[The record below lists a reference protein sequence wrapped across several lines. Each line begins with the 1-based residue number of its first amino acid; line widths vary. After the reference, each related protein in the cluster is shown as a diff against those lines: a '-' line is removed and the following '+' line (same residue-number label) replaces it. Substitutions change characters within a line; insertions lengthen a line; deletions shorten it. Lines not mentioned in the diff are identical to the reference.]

1 MRDQSTIRHLSL
13 RTVRT
18 EFGIPFPT
26 TINPQTPLRDL
37 SVAEALY
44 GRYNNGVVS
53 RHTLA
58 LTIAAMRDAS
68 AVVVSYHD
76 AKGEQTA
83 RVLWPTSVTLTKEYH
98 LTAWCYCTL
107 RRSWQSFR
115 LDRIQTI
122 HPLTTPDDA
131 DEQNGPVAATPAN
144 PYETAEEPR
153 AVAATA

>member
-1 MRDQSTIRHLSL
+1 
-13 RTVRT
+13 
-18 EFGIPFPT
+18 
-26 TINPQTPLRDL
+26 
-37 SVAEALY
+37 
-44 GRYNNGVVS
+44 
-53 RHTLA
+53 
-58 LTIAAMRDAS
+58 
-68 AVVVSYHD
+68 VVSYHD

-83 RVLWPTSVTLTKEYH
+83 RVLWPASVTLTKEYH
-98 LTAWCYCTL
+98 ITAWCYCTL

-144 PYETAEEPR
+144 PYEPAEELR